1 MHSNI
6 FLNPSSS
13 VSDIISTSPPPSA
26 DCVSDSAAAIQ
37 AFHTQLPDYNVTPLV
52 PVPSLAAELRLAH
65 VLLKDESSR
74 FGLPAFKILGAS
86 WAVHRAVAARMGFP
100 PTVSPADLR
109 DKNINNNNNNIFRLV
124 TCTDGNWGRAVAR
137 MARLLALPA
146 RIFVPNTMDA
156 PTRHKIASEGA
167 DVRVVPGD
175 YDASIAAAKHDA
187 DDDTAPVAPLLV
199 MDTSWDGFEEIP
211 SWVVDGYSTMLNETD
226 RQLAALGHSRIPAC
240 VIASVGVGS
249 WAQAVTAH
257 YKSKPRRA
265 DDDDDDDDEQEQQ
278 PDAAAPQQ
286 TTRVVAVEPTTA
298 ACLQT
303 SLRADR
309 IVPIATG
316 NTIMCGMNW
325 GTVSS
330 LAWPVLRAGIDASV
344 LVSDRES
351 HAATADLHALGVAC
365 GPCGAAPLAALRRL
379 CRDGKAAAALGLGP
393 DAVVVLF
400 STEGQRPYEVPEPDV
415 DDA

>member
-1 MHSNI
+1 MYTNI
-6 FLNPSSS
+6 FLNPSAAHSDF
-13 VSDIISTSPPPSA
+13 VSPSPSA
-26 DCVSDSAAAIQ
+26 DPAAIQ

-52 PVPSLAAELRLAH
+52 PLPSVAAELGLAH

-86 WAVHRAVAARMGFP
+86 WAVHRAVAARMGLP
-100 PTVSPADLR
+100 PTVSPADI
-109 DKNINNNNNNIFRLV
+109 NINNTNQNNTPIAYLV

-146 RIFVPNTMDA
+146 RIFVPNTMDI
-156 PTRHKIASEGA
+156 PTRDKIASEGA

-175 YDASIAAAKHDA
+175 YDAAIAVARRDA
-187 DDDTAPVAPLLV
+187 DDALSQDAPQPLLV

-226 RQLAALGHSRIPAC
+226 HQLAALGLSQHPTC

-249 WAQAVTAH
+249 WAQAVVLH
-257 YKSKPRRA
+257 YKGKNSEEA
-265 DDDDDDDDEQEQQ
+265 QTTT
-278 PDAAAPQQ
+278 

-309 IVPIATG
+309 IVPITTDD
-316 NTIMCGMNW
+316 TIMCGMNC

-330 LAWPVLRAGIDASV
+330 LAWPVLRAGVDASV
-344 LVSDRES
+344 LVSDGES
-351 HAATADLHALGVAC
+351 HVATADLHALGVDC

-379 CRDGKAAAALGLGP
+379 LKDERAAAALGLGP

-400 STEGQRPYEVPEPDV
+400 STEGKRPYDVPEPDDDDV
-415 DDA
+415 DVA

>member
-1 MHSNI
+1 
-6 FLNPSSS
+6 
-13 VSDIISTSPPPSA
+13 
-26 DCVSDSAAAIQ
+26 AIQ

-52 PVPSLAAELRLAH
+52 PLPSLAAELGLAH

-86 WAVHRAVAARMGFP
+86 WAVHRAVAARMGLP

-109 DKNINNNNNNIFRLV
+109 DKNINNNNNYDCRLV
-124 TCTDGNWGRAVAR
+124 TCTDGNWGRAVAC

-226 RQLAALGHSRIPAC
+226 HQLAALGHSPKPAC

-249 WAQAVTAH
+249 WAQAVTTH
-257 YKSKPRRA
+257 YKSKTRA
-265 DDDDDDDDEQEQQ
+265 DDDEQEQQ

-316 NTIMCGMNW
+316 DTIMCGMNC

-344 LVSDRES
+344 LVSD
-351 HAATADLHALGVAC
+351 
-365 GPCGAAPLAALRRL
+365 
-379 CRDGKAAAALGLGP
+379 
-393 DAVVVLF
+393 
-400 STEGQRPYEVPEPDV
+400 
-415 DDA
+415 